1 MVGSSP
7 RAEGGRCGV
16 ALAGMLLTVQLITH
30 PEVPTHLQVQPTVG
44 AGVAAGVAIP
54 ALLDAH
60 SLVPAGEGEAL
71 AQSRSTKQE
80 ATTPRGLVPTVAS
93 GPG

>member
-1 MVGSSP
+1 MAGSSP

-16 ALAGMLLTVQLITH
+16 ALAGMLLTVQLVTH
-30 PEVPTHLQVQPTVG
+30 PEVPAHLQVQPTVG

-60 SLVPAGEGEAL
+60 SLVRDAGTAL
-71 AQSRSTKQE
+71 LTSVE
-80 ATTPRGLVPTVAS
+80 LGRGGQ
-93 GPG
+93 GPGGGQGGLGAQ